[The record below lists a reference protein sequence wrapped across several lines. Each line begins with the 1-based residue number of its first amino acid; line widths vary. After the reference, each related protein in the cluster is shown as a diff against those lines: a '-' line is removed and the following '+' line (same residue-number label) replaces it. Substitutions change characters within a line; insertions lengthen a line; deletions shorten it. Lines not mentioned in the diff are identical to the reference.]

1 MQSLFNDA
9 LQEQQFKGT
18 PTELYEP
25 FTYILSLGGKRMRP
39 VMLLHACE
47 MFCGESIKAL
57 PQAIAIELFHNFTL
71 IHDDI
76 MDRAPLRR
84 GLPAVH
90 KKYNSTV
97 AILVGDAMLLTAYK
111 YLVKC
116 DPQLVSPLIN
126 LFNDCGIKICEGQ
139 QLDMN
144 FEKSN
149 TLEIGDYLGMVELKT
164 AYLFATALQMGAI
177 IGGASESDAGHLFNF
192 GKYLGISFQMKDDW
206 LDSFGVVKKMGK
218 QRGGDIIQNKKTF
231 LFIKAYSI
239 ADDST
244 RRKLRDYFSGEHFN
258 AEEKISDVLNIYTKL
273 GIDEITREAM
283 LENAE
288 LALQQLKKVSL
299 PQQKKDLLFDL
310 AESLFYRKE

>member
-1 MQSLFNDA
+1 
-9 LQEQQFKGT
+9 
-18 PTELYEP
+18 
-25 FTYILSLGGKRMRP
+25 
-39 VMLLHACE
+39 
-47 MFCGESIKAL
+47 
-57 PQAIAIELFHNFTL
+57 
-71 IHDDI
+71 
-76 MDRAPLRR
+76 
-84 GLPAVH
+84 
-90 KKYNSTV
+90 
-97 AILVGDAMLLTAYK
+97 
-111 YLVKC
+111 
-116 DPQLVSPLIN
+116 
-126 LFNDCGIKICEGQ
+126 
-139 QLDMN
+139 MN